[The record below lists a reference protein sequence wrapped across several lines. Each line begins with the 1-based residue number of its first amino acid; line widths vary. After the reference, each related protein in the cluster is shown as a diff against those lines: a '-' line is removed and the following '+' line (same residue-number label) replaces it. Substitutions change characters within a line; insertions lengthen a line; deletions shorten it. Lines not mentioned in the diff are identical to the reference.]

1 MKQVSSPG
9 FSVFT
14 PQSPRSLAASRS
26 PTPSLDFRTLSLAD
40 PQPHGNARLAMIPEE
55 ANIIGGVT
63 SANSLVG
70 QQLSSAYAG
79 NVIAALPFERTI
91 PSPDRLPS
99 RGRELQEITRP
110 VFEAPSDDASE
121 SQPSSGDTELLG
133 LENSSID
140 HVTRISTPPV
150 RPLPTGE
157 EDAAA
162 RHSVSRNR
170 LQIYQ
175 ARRDYSYARQSQ
187 DRIGGYAFGL
197 VWSCVSTSSFETH
210 IVF

>member
-63 SANSLVG
+63 SANSSVG

-99 RGRELQEITRP
+99 RGRALQEIPRP
-110 VFEAPSDDASE
+110 VFEASKNDAPE
-121 SQPSSGDTELLG
+121 SQHSSEDTGPLD
-133 LENSSID
+133 LENSGID
-140 HVTRISTPPV
+140 HVPRISTPPV

-157 EDAAA
+157 EEAAA

-170 LQIYQ
+170 LQIYRAQ
-175 ARRDYSYARQSQ
+175 RGYSYVWQSQ
-187 DRIGGYAFGL
+187 DRKGGYASELL
-197 VWSCVSTSSFETH
+197 VWWCVSTSSQNH
-210 IVF
+210 LIV